1 MLTPRVKKVLMAL
14 VVVFVIYAVVVS
26 PTEAAGVVRTAITK
40 LGSGL
45 SSVGQFFDALM
56 KKN

>member
-14 VVVFVIYAVVVS
+14 VVIFIVYAVLNS
-26 PTEAAGVVRTAITK
+26 PDNAAGVVRDAVGKI
-40 LGSGL
+40 GDGL

-56 KKN
+56 KG

>member
-14 VVVFVIYAVVVS
+14 VVIFVIYAVLSS
-26 PTEAAGVVRTAITK
+26 PDDSAGVVREAVSK

-45 SSVGQFFDALM
+45 ESVGQFFDSLM
-56 KKN
+56 QG